1 MKKSDDE
8 GIAEI
13 EERLELVT
21 LDREMAE
28 EKAEILQVMR
38 LVLFKSIEY
47 FFLNI
52 YFLIFAYFMLL
63 DVVIIGVFR
72 LNFSFFSLQAE
83 LEAQKEK
90 VAELEIEL
98 EILRSEMERQ
108 ADVTENQVTGVL
120 LFFLVFF

>member
-120 LFFLVFF
+120 LFF